1 MIKFEQS
8 QALTSHFESFW
19 SIVCKLISRN
29 IFSIIFFLFQ
39 AVIHRFMAT
48 GKLGIEDISDL
59 PEPPMTSPH
68 LERRSKKHSVSSGRE
83 MAMVPDQAL
92 MELQLVGH
100 RSNPRLQDTIA
111 RDDLNEPSE
120 EIVHSIADSEQ
131 DQHVD
136 RAYGAEQSPPGRVE
150 EASEVKESTPIET
163 GIEPLVRKYSES
175 SDNIKAR

>member
-1 MIKFEQS
+1 
-8 QALTSHFESFW
+8 
-19 SIVCKLISRN
+19 
-29 IFSIIFFLFQ
+29 
-39 AVIHRFMAT
+39 MAT

-92 MELQLVGH
+92 MELQLVDH

-120 EIVHSIADSEQ
+120 EIVQSIADSEQ
-131 DQHVD
+131 DQHMD
-136 RAYGAEQSPPGRVE
+136 QRAYGAEQSPPGRIE
-150 EASEVKESTPIET
+150 EASEIKESTPIADTEM
-163 GIEPLVRKYSES
+163 EPLVRKYSES